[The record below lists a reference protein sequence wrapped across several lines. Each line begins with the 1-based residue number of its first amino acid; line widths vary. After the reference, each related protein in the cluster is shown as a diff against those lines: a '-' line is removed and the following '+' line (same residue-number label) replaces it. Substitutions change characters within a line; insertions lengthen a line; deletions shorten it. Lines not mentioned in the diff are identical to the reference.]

1 MANKIAPGRGMDA
14 FFTHPSKVTTRAAA
28 PTDDP
33 APTVRTTITLSMAD
47 AERLELLRM
56 RLRRQRGRGLTYGDV
71 VGLALQQLAQ
81 MEQVPA
87 PPRPES

>member
-1 MANKIAPGRGMDA
+1 
-14 FFTHPSKVTTRAAA
+14 
-28 PTDDP
+28 
-33 APTVRTTITLSMAD
+33 VRTTITLSMAD

>member
-14 FFTHPSKVTTRAAA
+14 FFTRPTKAPTRPTA

-56 RLRRQRGRGLTYGDV
+56 RLRRHRGRGLTYGDV

-81 MEQVPA
+81 VEQVPA
-87 PPRPES
+87 PPRSEL